1 MTTEE
6 VIIATLKVMS
16 ATTKMTLVANKRV
29 SGTEKII

>member
-16 ATTKMTLVANKRV
+16 ATTEVVITATLKT
-29 SGTEKII
+29 S